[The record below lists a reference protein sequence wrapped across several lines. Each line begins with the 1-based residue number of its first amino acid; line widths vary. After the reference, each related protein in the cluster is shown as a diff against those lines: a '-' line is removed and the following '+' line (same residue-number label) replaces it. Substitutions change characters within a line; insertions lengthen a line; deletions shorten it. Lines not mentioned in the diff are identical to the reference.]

1 MAQQLILVDGSSY
14 LFRAYH
20 ALPPLK
26 TTTGHPT
33 GAIFGVLKMLKIL
46 YQQYQP
52 DYFAVVFDAKGK
64 TFRHEIYPQYKATRA
79 KADDDL
85 IVQIEPLQN
94 IIRALGFPLLIYPGV
109 EADDVLGTLA
119 KEASK
124 QDIKTIISTGDK
136 DLAQLVNENVSLL
149 NTMNNE
155 ALDQAGVKNKFGVTP
170 EQFIDFLTLTGDKSD
185 NIPGVNKV
193 GPVTANKWLAQYGS
207 LDHIIANADSFKGKV
222 GEYLRQAIAENLL
235 LSKKLVTIDCALA
248 LEHGINDLQCQPA
261 DEQLLLDYYEKFEFK
276 QWAQELSQPK
286 INNIKKET
294 DYQIIVSNKKL
305 DDLLVEIKSQSIASI
320 HFETIA
326 KNNFAQELVG
336 IAISTKP
343 GVAYYIPLAHDNPE
357 DSLISQQ
364 LDCGQVLAKLKPI
377 FEDDKI
383 TIVAHGIKLYLN
395 LLKQYQIKLLAKTC
409 DTSLQSYVLNSVSSR
424 HGLAELAK
432 IYLHFNTIDLSQL
445 LGTGRNKIAF
455 CALEIEQAAN
465 YCCQCADI
473 NLSLNQFFNVEIEP
487 QSKIE
492 YVYKNIELPL
502 IPVLAQIEQNGV
514 LVDAQKLSGLSQELG
529 TQIEAI
535 ESKAYELAGAKFNL
549 ASPKQIQEILYNQ
562 QQLPI
567 IKKTPK
573 GQPSTAEAVLSQLA
587 QYYELPRLLLEH
599 RSLSKLKTTYTDSLP
614 KEINPTTGRI
624 HTSYQQVVTA
634 TGRLSSIH
642 PNLQNIPI
650 RTENGRKIRHSFIAE
665 AGKLLLAADYSQIE
679 LRIMAHLSEDD
690 SLLNAFR
697 NNIDV
702 HSHTAAEIFS
712 CSVAE
717 IDQEQRRHAKAI
729 NFGLIYGM
737 SAFGLAN
744 QLKISQKKSQDYI
757 DRYFTRYPGVKE
769 YMEITKQF
777 AKENGFVETIF
788 GRRLYLPEINS
799 RNAHRRQYAQRTAI
813 NAPMQGTAADLIKL
827 AMIEVAT
834 KIEKSNAMMIMQ
846 VHDELVLEVKADEI
860 EPVREIVASTM
871 KNIASLKVP
880 LVVDT
885 GVADNWDDAH

>member
-64 TFRHEIYPQYKATRA
+64 TFRHEIYPQYKANRA

-119 KEASK
+119 KEASR
-124 QDIKTIISTGDK
+124 QDIKTIMSTGDK

-155 ALDQAGVKNKFGVTP
+155 ALDQDGVKNKFGVTP
-170 EQFIDFLTLTGDKSD
+170 KQFIDFLTLTGDKSD

-207 LDHIIANADSFKGKV
+207 LDNIIANADSIKGKV
-222 GEYLRQAIAENLL
+222 GDYLRQAIAENLS
-235 LSKKLVTIDCALA
+235 LSKKLVTIDCELA

-261 DEQLLLDYYEKFEFK
+261 DEQLLLDYYQKLEFK
-276 QWAQELSQPK
+276 QWAQELSLPK
-286 INNIKKET
+286 TKSIKKET
-294 DYQIIVSNKKL
+294 DYQFIVSNSKL
-305 DDLLVEIKSQSIASI
+305 DDLLVDIKSQSIASI
-320 HFETIA
+320 HFATETKDSFTQA
-326 KNNFAQELVG
+326 LVG
-336 IAISTKP
+336 IAICTKP
-343 GVAYYIPLAHDNPE
+343 GTACYIPLAHDNSK
-357 DSLISQQ
+357 DTLLAQQ
-364 LDCGQVLAKLKPI
+364 LDCAQVLAKLKPI
-377 FEDDKI
+377 FEDNNI

-395 LLKQYQIKLLAKTC
+395 LLKQYQIKLLTKTS

-424 HGLAELAK
+424 HDLAELAN
-432 IYLHFNTIDLSQL
+432 IYLHLNTITLSQL

-455 CALEIEQAAN
+455 SALEIEQASN
-465 YCCQCADI
+465 YCCQCADL
-473 NLSLNQFFNVEIEP
+473 NLSLNQFFNVGIEA
-487 QSKIE
+487 QAKLE

-502 IPVLAQIEQNGV
+502 TPVLAQIEQNGV

-529 TQIEAI
+529 TEIKAI
-535 ESKAYELAGAKFNL
+535 ESKAYDLAGAKFNL

-599 RSLSKLKTTYTDSLP
+599 RSLSKLKSTYTDSLP

-679 LRIMAHLSEDD
+679 LRIMAHLSEDN

-717 IDQEQRRHAKAI
+717 IGQEQRRHAKAI

-744 QLKISQKKSQDYI
+744 QLKISQKNSQDYI
-757 DRYFTRYPGVKE
+757 DRYFARYPGVKE
-769 YMEITKQF
+769 YMETTKQF
-777 AKENGFVETIF
+777 AKDNGFVETIF

-799 RNAHRRQYAQRTAI
+799 KNAHRRQYAQRTAI

-846 VHDELVLEVKADEI
+846 VHDELVLEVKAEEI
-860 EPVREIVASTM
+860 EPVRKIVSTTM
-871 KNIASLKVP
+871 KNITSLKVP